1 MSWISLLSLNK
12 MTTTT
17 DGTGGA
23 GLVVGVG
30 LID

>member
-1 MSWISLLSLNK
+1 MSWISLLSRK